1 MAKPTESNIYGYN
14 ASKAAANTFAVLN
27 FLLLLAHAYLSIYLP
42 CRKKTVYKHRYT
54 IPLFVACVLA
64 TSGYSVRIASIHQPS
79 DVALY
84 ATSSSYVVLSPI
96 FVCATLYWQ
105 LAYMIMLLLPTKPP
119 TSIHTPPP
127 RKSPQYLYKIPPRF
141 LGRLFIASDITSF
154 LTQASG
160 SGIASSGN
168 WEGNLKDI
176 GTNVLIAGLVL
187 QLVTFTFY
195 LVFLGT
201 LVRRIKTTPTAT
213 CTPNARMVFIGIFI
227 AAVFVQVRS
236 TCKSHFVP
244 QFLPDTTC
252 PQPKINISA
261 GVYTDPHHF
270 QTHRVRTRYRR
281 LPLLARM
288 VSVRL

>member
-1 MAKPTESNIYGYN
+1 MAKPTEFNIYGYD

-27 FLLLLAHAYLSIYLP
+27 FLLLIAHAYLSIYLP
-42 CRKKTVYKHRYT
+42 CRKKCVYKHRYT
-54 IPLFVACVLA
+54 IPLFVACILA
-64 TSGYSVRIASIHQPS
+64 TSGYSVRIASVHEPS
-79 DVALY
+79 NISLY

-105 LAYMIMLLLPTKPP
+105 LAYMIMLLLPAKPSSGAR
-119 TSIHTPPP
+119 TS
-127 RKSPQYLYKIPPRF
+127 RKLPQYLFKIPPRF

-187 QLVTFTFY
+187 QLVTFTLY

-201 LVRRIKTTPTAT
+201 LVRRIKTTPEAS
-213 CTPNARMVFIGIFI
+213 CSPSERMVFIGIFI
-227 AAVFVQVRS
+227 AAIFVQVS
-236 TCKSHFVP
+236 
-244 QFLPDTTC
+244 PDF
-252 PQPKINISA
+252 PSLA
-261 GVYTDPHHF
+261 
-270 QTHRVRTRYRR
+270 
-281 LPLLARM
+281 LLDFD
-288 VSVRL
+288 